1 MQVRQ
6 QEIERT
12 NSHFDQIIENIQDPG
27 KVEREQQALE
37 ENPLFSAGIRG
48 LDRLKWDY
56 LGAQQVAA
64 DLRAQGL

>member
-27 KVEREQQALE
+27 KVEREQQAFGRRILYSPQE
-37 ENPLFSAGIRG
+37 SAASI
-48 LDRLKWDY
+48 
-56 LGAQQVAA
+56 V
-64 DLRAQGL
+64 